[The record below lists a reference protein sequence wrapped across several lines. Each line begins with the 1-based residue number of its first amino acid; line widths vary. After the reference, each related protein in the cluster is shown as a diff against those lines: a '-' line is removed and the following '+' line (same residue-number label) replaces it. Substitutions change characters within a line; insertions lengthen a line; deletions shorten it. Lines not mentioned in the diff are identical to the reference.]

1 MLPANATSS
10 TDQKQDDIVMTATTA
25 AKLEERAANPAAMM
39 AQARVA
45 SDLMKSL
52 SNETRLMILCLLSS
66 GEMTVSEMED
76 RLHVQQAPLSQQ
88 LARLRNERLVKT
100 RREGRM
106 IHYSIADPNVSEVV
120 KTLYRI
126 YCPV

>member
-106 IHYSIADPNVSEVV
+106 IHYSIADPNVSEVL
-120 KTLYRI
+120 KTLFRI

>member
-1 MLPANATSS
+1 
-10 TDQKQDDIVMTATTA
+10 MTATTA
-25 AKLEERAANPAAMM
+25 AKIEERAANPTAMM

>member
-1 MLPANATSS
+1 MSITS
-10 TDQKQDDIVMTATTA
+10 A
-25 AKLEERAANPAAMM
+25 AKIQEPAPDPAAMM

-52 SNETRLMILCLLSS
+52 SNETRLMILCMLSS

-76 RLHVQQAPLSQQ
+76 RLHIQQAPLSQQ

-126 YCPV
+126 YCPA

>member
-1 MLPANATSS
+1 MPPANAARIQ
-10 TDQKQDDIVMTATTA
+10 DPKQGDIVMTAASA
-25 AKLEERAANPAAMM
+25 AKIEERTPDPAAM
-39 AQARVA
+39 AKQARVA

-76 RLHVQQAPLSQQ
+76 RLHIQQAPLSQQ

-106 IHYSIADPNVSEVV
+106 IHYSISDPNVSEVV

-126 YCPV
+126 YCPT

>member
-1 MLPANATSS
+1 
-10 TDQKQDDIVMTATTA
+10 MTAASA
-25 AKLEERAANPAAMM
+25 ANIEERTADPAAMA

-76 RLHVQQAPLSQQ
+76 RLQIQQAPLSQQ

-106 IHYSIADPNVSEVV
+106 IHYSIADPNVNEVV

-126 YCPV
+126 YCPA

>member
-1 MLPANATSS
+1 
-10 TDQKQDDIVMTATTA
+10 MTADSA
-25 AKLEERAANPAAMM
+25 VKIEERATDAAAMAM
-39 AQARVA
+39 QARAA

-76 RLHVQQAPLSQQ
+76 RLHIQQAPLSQQ
-88 LARLRNERLVKT
+88 LARLRNEQLVKT
-100 RREGRM
+100 RRDGRM
-106 IHYSIADPNVSEVV
+106 IHYSIANPNVLEVV

>member
-1 MLPANATSS
+1 MLPANVTSS

-66 GEMTVSEMED
+66 GEMTVSEMEN
-76 RLHVQQAPLSQQ
+76 RLHIQQAPLSQQ

>member
-25 AKLEERAANPAAMM
+25 AKIEERAANPAAMM

-76 RLHVQQAPLSQQ
+76 RLHIQQAPLSQQ

-120 KTLYRI
+120 KTLFRI

>member
-10 TDQKQDDIVMTATTA
+10 TDQKQDGIVMTATTA
-25 AKLEERAANPAAMM
+25 AKIEERAANPTAMM

-120 KTLYRI
+120 KTLFRI

>member
-1 MLPANATSS
+1 MSIASS
-10 TDQKQDDIVMTATTA
+10 TQIDEQVPD
-25 AKLEERAANPAAMM
+25 PSAMM
-39 AQARVA
+39 AQAREA

-52 SNETRLMILCLLSS
+52 SNETRLMILCMLSS
-66 GEMTVSEMED
+66 GELTVSEMED
-76 RLHVQQAPLSQQ
+76 RLHIQQAPLSQQ

-126 YCPV
+126 FCPA

>member
-66 GEMTVSEMED
+66 GEMTVSEMEN
-76 RLHVQQAPLSQQ
+76 RLHIQQAPLSQH

>member
-1 MLPANATSS
+1 MTADSAVKIEERS
-10 TDQKQDDIVMTATTA
+10 TD
-25 AKLEERAANPAAMM
+25 PAAMAM
-39 AQARVA
+39 QARAA

-76 RLHVQQAPLSQQ
+76 RLHIQQAPLSQQ

-126 YCPV
+126 YCPT

>member
-66 GEMTVSEMED
+66 GEMTVSEMEN
-76 RLHVQQAPLSQQ
+76 RLHIQQAPLSQQ